1 MPLPK
6 VLPIPTLVVL
16 LGGQTIINRE
26 IRHDFDLI
34 EIAKQGLP
42 KQALDALALQIS
54 FSTKEMA
61 EPERLRLVSE
71 VLVWLFQSSQN
82 HV

>member
-1 MPLPK
+1 MPLNK

-16 LGGQTIINRE
+16 LGGKTVINHP

-34 EIAKQGLP
+34 EIAKEGLP

-61 EPERLRLVSE
+61 EGC
-71 VLVWLFQSSQN
+71 
-82 HV
+82 